1 MTIKPSR
8 YRRRVSV
15 AFIDRRYVGRIIM
28 DRDTAADLVAEF
40 ADVFKV

>member
-1 MTIKPSR
+1 MTLKTAR

-28 DRDTAADLVAEF
+28 DRDTAADLVAAWED
-40 ADVFKV
+40 AQ